1 MCYYN
6 TEPFYYMSK
15 AKSRR
20 KRRVAVSI
28 IMGFLFVVAL
38 AIVVPFGILG
48 IRTSRLN
55 KDYAYLKTD
64 ATYSQKVEVTGIN
77 LVKQHVSCGYASI
90 EMMSEY
96 YGKKVTEDDLDTK
109 NKGAVSTASTG
120 GFLKEI
126 NASIEGKD
134 FVKKTYLTNDDYLKE
149 IHTSLSKNNPVAIE
163 WAAKFEEEWTLH
175 FSVVTAM
182 DLSKDQI
189 TIYNPYGYIEDI
201 NSDEFI
207 SRTTFKAYKNLPL
220 FLNFGFAF
228 GAFDKNALFY
238 AK

>member
-1 MCYYN
+1 MSQN
-6 TEPFYYMSK
+6 LLFMSK
-15 AKSRR
+15 SKSRR
-20 KRRVAVSI
+20 NRRIAVSI
-28 IMGFLFVVAL
+28 IMGILFVIAL

-55 KDYAYLKTD
+55 KDYVYLKTD
-64 ATYSQKVEVTGIN
+64 ATYSKKVEVTGIN
-77 LVKQHVSCGYASI
+77 LVTQHVSCGYASI
-90 EMMSEY
+90 EMISEY
-96 YGKKVTEDDLDTK
+96 YGSKVTEDDLDAK
-109 NKGAVSTASTG
+109 NNGAVSTSSTS

-134 FVKKTYLTNDDYLKE
+134 FIKKTYLTNDNYLKE
-149 IHTSLSKNNPVAIE
+149 IHDSLSKNNPVAIE
-163 WAAKFEEEWTLH
+163 WAAKYEDEWTLH
-175 FSVVTAM
+175 FSVVTSM
-182 DLSKDQI
+182 DLANDQI
-189 TIYNPYGYIEDI
+189 VIYNPYGYIETI
-201 NSDEFI
+201 QSEEFI